1 MCEVFFGLAFWEN
14 GYVPNFSAAAVKT
27 CEYMK
32 ILKRRPD
39 FMTTLSGALR
49 TPHEKHGGHAASPP
63 LTRNN
68 SLYFRGLL
76 HAQIHNLYDQI
87 GS

>member
-27 CEYMK
+27 
-32 ILKRRPD
+32 LTD

-76 HAQIHNLYDQI
+76 HAQIHNLYCQI

>member
-1 MCEVFFGLAFWEN
+1 MSQTSPLQLCENVDL
-14 GYVPNFSAAAVKT
+14 T
-27 CEYMK
+27 
-32 ILKRRPD
+32 
-39 FMTTLSGALR
+39 FMTTLVWVLIFLTTLAGALR